1 MPSTL
6 SKLLCLND
14 RYCIFDVTRNHDMAL
29 GKRKR
34 RDELKVAE
42 DTECGSNENDV
53 DLQTLFQQHFEAKF
67 RPLQPTSLPVKVPTF
82 VRSQSASEDGTSD
95 WEGLPDEEEY
105 GPEVIELE
113 ASRTLSDDVFTEE
126 LRSYMVNIRSRFE
139 LEIVI

>member
-1 MPSTL
+1 
-6 SKLLCLND
+6 
-14 RYCIFDVTRNHDMAL
+14 MAL

-34 RDELKVAE
+34 RDEFKDAE
-42 DTECGSNENDV
+42 DTECRSNESDV

-67 RPLQPTSLPVKVPTF
+67 RPLQPTSLAVQVPTF
-82 VRSQSASEDGTSD
+82 VPTQSASEDGTSD

-113 ASRTLSDDVFTEE
+113 ASWPLSDDVPTEE
-126 LRSYMVNIRSRFE
+126 LRSYMVNTRSRFE

>member
-1 MPSTL
+1 M
-6 SKLLCLND
+6 
-14 RYCIFDVTRNHDMAL
+14 VL
-29 GKRKR
+29 GKRMR

-67 RPLQPTSLPVKVPTF
+67 RPLQPTSLLVQVPTF
-82 VRSQSASEDGTSD
+82 VPTQSASEDGTSD

-113 ASRTLSDDVFTEE
+113 ASRTLSDDVSTEE
-126 LRSYMVNIRSRFE
+126 LRSYMVNIRS
-139 LEIVI
+139 